1 MFPALAAA
9 QPDDPSRWGVAV
21 GFVPEFKISDGGG
34 VLGKLAE
41 VMFEQGDQGLDVKGG
56 DFRIGVVRGRRL
68 GGEWGVSYVRRSFNE
83 DSRQGGT
90 ETDCFPGFQ
99 NNSQICQTRGEEYL
113 YNDDVVLH
121 GIEANKLIVFGT
133 IKNVVQIGLD
143 LGGGIGWMKGTA
155 VQRVTDPVSG
165 NIPNVPPNTTYH
177 IPTVV
182 TETEVPAS
190 TLVTVDPVP
199 FGRVEL
205 AVGFILGNNFKVRAS
220 GGMNVP
226 GTHIFSVTGSVFFP

>member
-1 MFPALAAA
+1 
-9 QPDDPSRWGVAV
+9 
-21 GFVPEFKISDGGG
+21 
-34 VLGKLAE
+34 
-41 VMFEQGDQGLDVKGG
+41 
-56 DFRIGVVRGRRL
+56 
-68 GGEWGVSYVRRSFNE
+68 
-83 DSRQGGT
+83 
-90 ETDCFPGFQ
+90 
-99 NNSQICQTRGEEYL
+99 
-113 YNDDVVLH
+113 
-121 GIEANKLIVFGT
+121 
-133 IKNVVQIGLD
+133 
-143 LGGGIGWMKGTA
+143 
-155 VQRVTDPVSG
+155 
-165 NIPNVPPNTTYH
+165 VPPNTTYH